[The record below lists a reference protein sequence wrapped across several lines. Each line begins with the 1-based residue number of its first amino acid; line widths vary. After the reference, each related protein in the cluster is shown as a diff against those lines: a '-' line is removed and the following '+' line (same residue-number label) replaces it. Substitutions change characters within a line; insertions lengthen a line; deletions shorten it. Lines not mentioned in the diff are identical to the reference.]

1 MADLWADFR
10 RAVRNL
16 AASRGFTLVAL
27 LTLGLGIGVST
38 AAFTIVNAV
47 LLKPPPYRDAHR
59 LVSIADVSHGEASG
73 VGMSNYLDWRRDN
86 TVFEDL
92 ALTESA
98 SDIFGGQAGEEA
110 ERVQGA
116 DVTSSFFHVLGVAP
130 VLGRAFTAGDEFKG
144 RTVDV
149 IVLSDGL
156 WRRRY
161 GARPDIVGRTVAFN
175 GRPCTVVGV
184 MPPGFWHLES
194 GTAEYWVPQRW
205 TGAGRSQHQYSAL
218 ARLKPGVTL
227 DAAQAQMSA
236 IAKRIELE
244 YPEARGWGVAVTPLG
259 AEITAQVREPL
270 AVLAAAVGLVLL
282 VACGNLA
289 SLLLVRS
296 ASRARDTAV
305 RSALGAGRWRILREV
320 LIEVGVLAA
329 GGAALGGLA
338 STWLVHLVARAVPA
352 QYQLPMALEPDG
364 RVLAFALLASAVAA
378 LASSALP
385 ALRASRVDLV
395 ASLKASG
402 AASRVSRGHHRI
414 LRAAIVAE
422 LAFAAILLAAGGL
435 LVSSLLHLLQAD
447 LGFDTRNLLTMQV
460 RPLGGESEARN
471 PTVFYE
477 DLLTRVSSIAGVRS
491 ASATWGMPMSS
502 QYSGGGFSIE
512 GRPVPPEWQ
521 RMSAQNCVVTPG
533 YFETMGMRLHRGRGF
548 DEHDREGAPP
558 VVIINQ
564 ALAERHWNGQDPV
577 GVRIRRGDD
586 WSTIV
591 GVVSDVRYS
600 GPTGIVPPAIYRPL
614 AQAPASTLFLVV
626 RMDGERAAIVARIR
640 QQLQALDRSAVVIRV
655 QTMEELLVQR
665 TGGARLIAATM
676 AGFAVLALALAA
688 VGLYGAMAQWVGQRR
703 QEIGVRLALGASRRQ
718 VVELVFR
725 EGILLSA
732 IGAGLGLAGAAAV
745 TRAMSS
751 LLYGVGPTDPVIFTC
766 VPLALVAAALVACYA
781 PARRSASVDP
791 IDALRCE

>member
-16 AASRGFTLVAL
+16 DASRGFTLVAL
-27 LTLGLGIGVST
+27 LTLGLGVCVST

-47 LLKPPPYRDAHR
+47 LFRPPPYRDAHR
-59 LVSIADVSHGEASG
+59 LVSIVDVSHGEASG
-73 VGMSNYLDWRRDN
+73 VGMSNYVDWRRDN

-98 SDIFGGQAGEEA
+98 SDILGGQAGEEA
-110 ERVQGA
+110 ERVRGA

-144 RTVDV
+144 RAVDL

-156 WRRRY
+156 WQRRY
-161 GARPDIVGRTVAFN
+161 GARPDIVGRAIAFN

-184 MPPGFWHLES
+184 MPPGFWHIE
-194 GTAEYWVPQRW
+194 GGAAEYWVPLRW
-205 TGAGRSQHQYSAL
+205 TGSGRGQHQYSAI

-236 IAKRIELE
+236 VAKRIELE
-244 YPEARGWGVAVTPLG
+244 YPEARGWGVALTPLG
-259 AEITAQVREPL
+259 AEITAQVRAPL

-296 ASRARDTAV
+296 ALRARDTAV

-320 LIEVGVLAA
+320 LAEVGILAVS
-329 GGAALGGLA
+329 GAALGGLA
-338 STWLVHLVARAVPA
+338 SVWLVRVVVHAVPA
-352 QYQLPMALEPDG
+352 QYQLPMALEPDT
-364 RVLAFALLASAVAA
+364 RVLAFALLSSSVAA
-378 LASSALP
+378 LASAALP

-402 AASRVSRGHHRI
+402 AAAGVSREHHRL

-422 LAFAAILLAAGGL
+422 LAFAAVLLAAGGL

-460 RPLGGESEARN
+460 RPLGSEPEARN

-477 DLLTRVSSIAGVRS
+477 DLLTRVKSIAGVRS
-491 ASATWGMPMSS
+491 ASATSDMPLSG
-502 QYSGGGFSIE
+502 QYSGGGFAIE

-533 YFETMGMRLHRGRGF
+533 YFDTMGMRLHRGRQF
-548 DEHDREGAPP
+548 TEYDRAETPP

-564 ALAERHWNGQDPV
+564 ELAERHWKGQDPI
-577 GVRIRRGDD
+577 GVRIRRGDG

-591 GVVSDVRYS
+591 GVVSDVRYH

-614 AQAPASTLFLVV
+614 AQAPASSLFLVV
-626 RMDGERAAIVARIR
+626 RIEGDRATIVARVR
-640 QQLQALDRSAVVIRV
+640 QQLQALDRGAVVIRV
-655 QTMEELLVQR
+655 QTMEELLIQR
-665 TGGARLIAATM
+665 AGGARLVAAAM

-718 VVELVFR
+718 VVALVFR

-732 IGAGLGLAGAAAV
+732 LGASLGLAGAAAG

-751 LLYGVGPTDPVIFTC
+751 LLYGVSPTDPVIFAC
-766 VPLALVAAALVACYA
+766 VPLALVAAAVAACYA